1 MSITI
6 KNESEINKM
15 RIAGKLA
22 AEVLEMIEPY
32 VVPGVTTNALNQ
44 LCHDYIIQEQ
54 QAIPAPL
61 NYRGFPKSIC
71 TSVNQTICHG
81 IPNEKRLKQGD
92 IINIDITVIKD
103 QYHGDTSKMFHVG
116 EVSKFAQRLTK
127 VTQEAMYLG
136 IEQVKP
142 GATLGDI
149 GHVIQKHAESN
160 RYSVVREFCG
170 HGIGKNFHEDPHV
183 MHFGKAGRGEVLEA
197 GMIITIEPMLNLGKR
212 HMKVLK
218 DGWTAVTRDKSLS
231 AQFEHTVGIT
241 NNGFEIFTKS
251 KKKYDQPPYLI

>member
-1 MSITI
+1 MSISI
-6 KNESEINKM
+6 KTESEINKM

-22 AEVLEMIEPY
+22 AEVLEMIVPH
-32 VVPGVTTNALNQ
+32 VVPGVTTNELDQ
-44 LCHDYIIQEQ
+44 ICHDYIVNDQ

-71 TSVNQTICHG
+71 TSINQTICHG
-81 IPNEKRLKQGD
+81 IPSEKKLKKGD

-103 QYHGDTSKMFHVG
+103 DYHGDTSKMFCVG
-116 EVSKFAQRLTK
+116 PATQHAKRLIDITR
-127 VTQEAMYLG
+127 ESLFLG

-149 GHVIQKHAESN
+149 GHAIQVHAESN
-160 RYSVVREFCG
+160 RYSIVREFCG

-183 MHFGKAGRGEVLEA
+183 MHFGKAGEGEVLEA
-197 GMIITIEPMLNLGKR
+197 GMIFTIEPMLNIGKR

-218 DGWTAVTRDKSLS
+218 DGWTAVTKDRSLS
-231 AQFEHTVGIT
+231 AQWEHTILVTPEGHEVLT
-241 NNGFEIFTKS
+241 LRQEEM
-251 KKKYDQPPYLI
+251 